1 MTPQI
6 CTDASPTEKFLLYER
21 EIAARLQSR
30 NLRTQRYARYEQAL
44 IQKSHFV
51 RLNGAVHHYHDSHPD
66 APADMPTIILIH
78 GWDCWWM
85 WWHEVIAYLNQSGVR
100 TIAYDLKGHGWSDE
114 GEDYSLSALSLDLH
128 ALVQHLGLKRYHI
141 AAFSLGS
148 FVALNYAQRF
158 EDEISSLTF
167 FNFGIFPNSAQLEKI
182 IPTAIP
188 FIFDKILRKI
198 KIWWLIYAYA
208 RLTLARNHTSKENI
222 LVGVN
227 SLRFISGKAIRETAK
242 ALAKREVTEN
252 LPKQIA
258 NLSIPV
264 LLVAG
269 KGDQVVS
276 WKHTKALYEYAR
288 NGRFELIKKCGH
300 LITLELPKRT
310 AELILSQMQLASP
323 TLSTT
328 PLQNTLPTSSKK
340 NL

>member
-1 MTPQI
+1 MNTAETQVAP
-6 CTDASPTEKFLLYER
+6 PTEKFLLYKR
-21 EIAARLQSR
+21 EIEQRLKSR
-30 NLRTQRYARYEQAL
+30 KPREQRYALYEQAL
-44 IQKSHFV
+44 IEKSHFV
-51 RLNGAVHHYHDSHPD
+51 RLNGTVHHYHDSHPN
-66 APADMPTIILIH
+66 ASPEMPTIILIH

-85 WWHEVIAYLNQSGVR
+85 WWHEVIQHLNQAGVR

-114 GEDYSLSALSLDLH
+114 GTDYSLDALSLDLH

-158 EDEISSLTF
+158 EPEIGSLTF

-182 IPTAIP
+182 IPTVIP
-188 FIFDKILRKI
+188 FIFDKFLRKI
-198 KIWWLIYAYA
+198 KVWWLIYAYA

-258 NLSIPV
+258 RLSIPV

-276 WKHTKALYEYAR
+276 WKHTKALYEYAK

-310 AELILSQMQLASP
+310 ADLILSQMTVAAQPSAPALTAS
-323 TLSTT
+323 ST
-328 PLQNTLPTSSKK
+328 P
-340 NL
+340 

>member
-1 MTPQI
+1 MSTTP
-6 CTDASPTEKFLLYER
+6 TLPASPTEKFLLYKR
-21 EIAARLQSR
+21 EIEARLHSR
-30 NLRTQRYARYEQAL
+30 KPREQRYARYEQAL
-44 IQKSHFV
+44 IEKSYFV
-51 RLNGAVHHYHDSHPD
+51 RLNGAVHHYHDSHPE
-66 APADMPTIILIH
+66 APPEMPTIILIH

-85 WWHEVIAYLNQSGVR
+85 WWHEVIQHLNAAGVR
-100 TIAYDLKGHGWSDE
+100 TVAYDLKGHGWSDE
-114 GEDYSLSALSLDLH
+114 GTDYSLDALSADLH

-158 EDEISSLTF
+158 ESEIGSLTF
-167 FNFGIFPNSAQLEKI
+167 FNFGIFPNSERLKKV
-182 IPTAIP
+182 IPTVIP
-188 FIFDKILRKI
+188 FIFNKFLRKI
-198 KIWWLIYAYA
+198 KVWWLIYAYA

-252 LPKQIA
+252 LPRQMA

-276 WKHTKALYEYAR
+276 WKHTKALYEYAK

-300 LITLELPKRT
+300 LITLKLPKRT
-310 AELILSQMQLASP
+310 AELILSQINLASQP
-323 TLSTT
+323 YAVSLS
-328 PLQNTLPTSSKK
+328 PSSAA
-340 NL
+340 